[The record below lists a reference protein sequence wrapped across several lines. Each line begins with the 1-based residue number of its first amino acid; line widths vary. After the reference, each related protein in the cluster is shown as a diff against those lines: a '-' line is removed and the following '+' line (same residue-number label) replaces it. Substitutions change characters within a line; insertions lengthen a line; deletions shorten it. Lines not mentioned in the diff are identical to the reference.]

1 MGSIE
6 QSLSVERGFELLWEE
21 AEVIRLAYG
30 EHIIRCSEQDPR
42 QVEGLLSLDGEVEK
56 ARKWMAIALAKREK
70 DPSHIQGLVAY
81 LFSHIGTLDR
91 TKREWLLRG
100 IEEGKVK
107 LEELTYEML
116 KGTYLEWRHIF
127 ALVGKE
133 FNPTRERER
142 IKRIYEKLL
151 NEGV

>member
-1 MGSIE
+1 VGISK
-6 QSLSVERGFELLWEE
+6 QSLSVEREFELLWGE
-21 AEVIRLAYG
+21 AEVVRLAYG

-42 QVEGLLSLDGEVEK
+42 RVEGLLSLDGEVEK

-81 LFSHIGTLDR
+81 LFSHIGTLDKA
-91 TKREWLLRG
+91 KREWLIRG
-100 IEEGKVK
+100 IDEGKVK
-107 LEELTYEML
+107 LEDLTYEML
-116 KGTYLEWRHIF
+116 KGTHLEWRHIF

-142 IKRIYEKLL
+142 IKRIYERLL
-151 NEGV
+151 GEG